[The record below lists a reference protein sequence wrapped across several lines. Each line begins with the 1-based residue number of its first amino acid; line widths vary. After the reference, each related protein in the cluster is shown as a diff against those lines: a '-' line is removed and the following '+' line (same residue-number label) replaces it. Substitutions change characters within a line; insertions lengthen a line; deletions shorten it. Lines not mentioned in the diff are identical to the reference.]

1 MIGGGKPGG
10 RFGGRQK
17 GGSSDDNAW
26 LETYAD
32 AITLLMAFFVVLL
45 SLSKTDVAKYE
56 RVAQAIRAEISHE
69 PVPVMEQPDIPEVA
83 NPSVGDKEGG
93 SEGVEDRLAT
103 RIEPI
108 AKHDNVTVQTT
119 SEAILIE
126 FSGTMLY
133 DTGSA
138 VLRKKA
144 LPVIDEV
151 TDSLLEITD
160 ADYDVVIEGHTDDVP
175 IGLSVFPSNWE
186 LSSARATSIVRRML
200 EKGVGQGSVSAS
212 AFADTRP
219 LVPNIDDQGKGL
231 PENRARNR
239 RVVIRI
245 NRSAKTP

>member
-1 MIGGGKPGG
+1 MRSARRIPSASAARHPEAYTFTRKAVGGP
-10 RFGGRQK
+10 
-17 GGSSDDNAW
+17 
-26 LETYAD
+26 YAIPWD
-32 AITLLMAFFVVLL
+32 FWDSYMCKRGHCPTSV
-45 SLSKTDVAKYE
+45 SPSND
-56 RVAQAIRAEISHE
+56 R
-69 PVPVMEQPDIPEVA
+69 PDIPEVA

-93 SEGVEDRLAT
+93 SEGLDDRLAT

-108 AKHDNVTVQTT
+108 AQHENVTVETT

-126 FSGTMLY
+126 FSGTLLY

-151 TDSLLEITD
+151 TDSLLEIKD
-160 ADYDVVIEGHTDDVP
+160 ADYNVTVEGHTDDVP

-200 EKGVGQGSVSAS
+200 DKGVTKGSVSAS

-219 LVPNIDDQGKGL
+219 LVPNVDAQGKGI
-231 PENRARNR
+231 PENRAKNR
-239 RVVIRI
+239 RIVVRI
-245 NRSAKTP
+245 HRGN

>member
-10 RFGGRQK
+10 RFGGRKK

-56 RVAQAIRAEISHE
+56 RVSQAIRAEISHE
-69 PVPVMEQPDIPEVA
+69 PRPVFERPDIPEVA
-83 NPSVGDKEGG
+83 KPTVGENEGG

-108 AKHDNVTVQTT
+108 AQHENVTVQTT
-119 SEAILIE
+119 SESILIE
-126 FSGTMLY
+126 FSGTLLY

-138 VLRKKA
+138 VLRKNA
-144 LPVIDEV
+144 LPMIDEV
-151 TDSLLEITD
+151 TQSLLEITD
-160 ADYDVVIEGHTDDVP
+160 AQYNVVVEGHTDDVP
-175 IGLSVFPSNWE
+175 VGLSVFPSNWE

-200 EKGVGQGSVSAS
+200 EKGIQTGTVSAS

-219 LVPNIDDQGKGL
+219 LVPNLDENGQPL
-231 PENRARNR
+231 PKNRARNR

-245 NRSAKTP
+245 DRVAEAP

>member
-1 MIGGGKPGG
+1 
-10 RFGGRQK
+10 
-17 GGSSDDNAW
+17 
-26 LETYAD
+26 
-32 AITLLMAFFVVLL
+32 
-45 SLSKTDVAKYE
+45 
-56 RVAQAIRAEISHE
+56 
-69 PVPVMEQPDIPEVA
+69 VA
-83 NPSVGDKEGG
+83 NPSVGEKEGG
-93 SEGVEDRLAT
+93 SDGVEDRLAT

-108 AKHDNVTVQTT
+108 AKHENVTIQTT

-151 TDSLLEITD
+151 TESLLEITD

-200 EKGVGQGSVSAS
+200 QKGVSQGAVSAS

-219 LVPNIDDQGKGL
+219 LVPNVDENGNGL

-245 NRSAKTP
+245 NRNAKSP

>member
-1 MIGGGKPGG
+1 MIRGGGSGG
-10 RFGGRQK
+10 RFAKRRK

-56 RVAQAIRAEISHE
+56 RVAQAIRAEISHQPA
-69 PVPVMEQPDIPEVA
+69 PVLDRPDIPEVA

-93 SEGVEDRLAT
+93 SEGLDDRLAT

-108 AKHDNVTVQTT
+108 AQHENVTVETT

-126 FSGTMLY
+126 FSGTLLY

-151 TDSLLEITD
+151 TESLLEIKD
-160 ADYDVVIEGHTDDVP
+160 ADYNVTVEGHTDDVP

-200 EKGVGQGSVSAS
+200 DKGVTKGSVSAS

-219 LVPNIDDQGKGL
+219 LVPNVDAQGKGI
-231 PENRARNR
+231 PENRAKNR
-239 RVVIRI
+239 RIVIRI
-245 NRSAKTP
+245 HRGN